1 MIISPIYEERR
12 SELGARV
19 LQAGENLSY
28 IACFFLILFPFFFA
42 SFLSDDYEGMG
53 YGFFMILSWLIAP
66 FVGFGNLFGK
76 ISRSSG
82 IRNYD
87 NQYEKI
93 YNKYKKI
100 SKKKVNAKDVD
111 KIAKQLETENFSY
124 SEVLD
129 IFVYHE
135 GLDEHSESLK
145 KKKIK
150 TVVDD
155 KITTKKGE
163 KIYFKTHT
171 IWSQGSPDDHVLKD
185 VGYIYITNKRIIFLG
200 DIKSYSVNFT
210 RITNFDHGDNF
221 IQVQK
226 TAGANDIYQV
236 YSPDSNLYAHF
247 LFDKFNR

>member
-1 MIISPIYEERR
+1 MSMSPIYEDRR
-12 SELGARV
+12 VIKASRELESGY
-19 LQAGENLSY
+19 NLS
-28 IACFFLILFPFFFA
+28 IILTFILILFPIIIA
-42 SFLSDDYEGMG
+42 STINDYEDFSGWV
-53 YGFFMILSWLIAP
+53 FLAWLIAP
-66 FVGFGNLFGK
+66 FVGLGNLVGK
-76 ISRSSG
+76 LFRSNF
-82 IRNYD
+82 INNY
-87 NQYEKI
+87 NHEYENI
-93 YNKYKKI
+93 LNKYKSI
-100 SKKKVNAKDVD
+100 SKKKVNSKYVD
-111 KIAKQLETENFSY
+111 NIAKSLETNNFSY
-124 SEVLD
+124 LD
-129 IFVYHE
+129 ILDILVYHE
-135 GLDEHSESLK
+135 GLDDHSESIK

-185 VGYIYITNKRIIFLG
+185 VGYIYITNKRLIFLG

-226 TAGANDIYQV
+226 TAGANDIYQI
-236 YSPDSNLYAHF
+236 YSSDSTLYALF